1 MLEKRA
7 YADILLVEG
16 NPHDVV
22 NLPADPEKKKLK
34 LIMTDGKNLQKHA
47 RRESDAER

>member
-22 NLPADPEKKKLK
+22 KLLADPEKKKLK
-34 LIMTDGKNLQKHA
+34 LIMTDGKIYKNTL
-47 RRESDAER
+47 E

>member
-7 YADILLVEG
+7 YADLLLVEG

-22 NLPADPEKKKLK
+22 NL
-34 LIMTDGKNLQKHA
+34 LIL
-47 RRESDAER
+47 RRRS